1 MTEQEIRTIL
11 SRQREYFATGA
22 TLSRE
27 FRAKQLEKLKA
38 SLQRHETELN
48 DALQQDLGK
57 SRMESYMCEIGLTL
71 SELTWM
77 QKHLRG
83 LMREKRVPTPLS
95 QFAARS
101 FRSPSPYGTV
111 LIMSPWNYPV
121 LLTLDPLIDAIAA
134 GNTAVVKPSAY
145 APATAAVLKM
155 ILEEC
160 FQAEYVAVIT
170 GGRAE
175 NQALLQQRFDMIFF
189 TGGKTVG
196 REVLKSAAEYLTP
209 VTLELG
215 GKSPCI
221 VDATAKL
228 PLAARRIVF
237 GKYLNCGQTCVAPD
251 YVLCDVRIRDRLVE
265 AIRAEIARQF
275 GADPLQNPDYGK
287 IINEKHFH
295 RLLGLMDAEKIVCGG
310 QYDEKMLRIAPT
322 VMTDVDWSDAVMG
335 EEIFGPI
342 LPVVTYNAY
351 DTEKSIAQNDFS
363 GEVSGTQAA
372 AGDFVDWAIHCVE
385 EHPHPLALYFFSE
398 DKKAQRRILDHC
410 HFGGGCINDT
420 IIHLA
425 TSAMPFGGVG
435 ESGMGGYHGRTGF
448 ETFSHYRSIVDKKT
462 WMDLPIRYQRYDEKK
477 EKLLR
482 RFLK

>member
-1 MTEQEIRTIL
+1 
-11 SRQREYFATGA
+11 
-22 TLSRE
+22 
-27 FRAKQLEKLKA
+27 
-38 SLQRHETELN
+38 
-48 DALQQDLGK
+48 
-57 SRMESYMCEIGLTL
+57 MESYMCEIGLTL

-77 QKHLRG
+77 QKRLPK
-83 LMREKRVPTPLS
+83 LMRCKTVPTPLAH
-95 QFAARS
+95 FAAKS
-101 FRSPSPYGTV
+101 FQSPSPYGTV

-121 LLTLDPLIDAIAA
+121 LLTLEPLIDALAA
-134 GNTAVVKPSAY
+134 GNTVILKPSAY
-145 APATAAVLKM
+145 APHTSQILSQILK
-155 ILEEC
+155 EC
-160 FQAEYVAVIT
+160 YPPVYVTMMRGV
-170 GGRAE
+170 REE
-175 NQALLQQRFDMIFF
+175 NQALLNQRFDKIFF

-196 REVLKSAAEYLTP
+196 KEVLRHAAEYLTP

-221 VDATAKL
+221 VDSTAKIFL
-228 PLAARRIVF
+228 TARRIVF
-237 GKYLNCGQTCVAPD
+237 GKYLNCGQTCVAAD

-265 AIRAEIARQF
+265 AIRAEISRQF

-295 RLLGLMDAEKIVCGG
+295 RLLGLMDAEKTVCGG
-310 QYDEKMLRIAPT
+310 QYDEKTLRIAPT
-322 VMTDVDWSDAVMG
+322 VMTDVTWEDAVMG

-342 LPVVTYNAY
+342 LPVLTYNAH
-351 DTEKSIAQNDFS
+351 DAEKGVAQNDFCRD
-363 GEVSGTQAA
+363 VSGTHAA
-372 AGDFVDWAIHCVE
+372 TGDFVDWAIRCVE

-435 ESGMGGYHGRTGF
+435 ESGMGGYHGRAGF

-462 WMDLPIRYQRYDEKK
+462 WTDLPIRYQRYDEMK
-477 EKLLR
+477 EKMLR

>member
-1 MTEQEIRTIL
+1 MTEQEIKDILQQQNHFFSSGKTIP
-11 SRQREYFATGA
+11 A
-22 TLSRE
+22 E
-27 FRAKQLEKLKA
+27 FRLKQLESLKEA
-38 SLQRHETELN
+38 MIRYEADLAA
-48 DALQQDLGK
+48 ALKEDLGK

-77 QKHLRG
+77 QKHLRS
-83 LMREKRVPTPLS
+83 LMRNKRVSTPVA
-95 QFAARS
+95 QFAAKS

-145 APATAAVLKM
+145 APCTFDVMKTM
-155 ILEEC
+155 IEEC
-160 FQAEYVAVIT
+160 FPAHYVAVVD

-196 REVLKSAAEYLTP
+196 REVLRHAAEYLTP

-221 VDATAKL
+221 VDSTAKIR
-228 PLAARRIVF
+228 LAAKRIVF

-251 YVLCDVRIRDRLVE
+251 YILCDKAIRDQLID
-265 AIRAEIARQF
+265 AIKSEIRRQF
-275 GADPLQNPDYGK
+275 GKHPLENPSYGK
-287 IINEKHFH
+287 IINRKHFQ
-295 RLLGLMDAEKIVCGG
+295 RLQGLIDSSKVIIGG
-310 QYDEKMLRIAPT
+310 QSDAKILRIAPT
-322 VMTDVDWSDAVMG
+322 VMKNVTWDDAIMG

-342 LPVVTYNAY
+342 LPILTYESL
-351 DTEKSIAQNDFS
+351 DE
-363 GEVSGTQAA
+363 
-372 AGDFVDWAIHCVE
+372 AIQTVE
-385 EHPHPLALYFFSE
+385 SHPHPLALYFFSE
-398 DKKAQRRILDHC
+398 DKAAQKKVLDRC

-435 ESGMGGYHGRTGF
+435 ESGMGGYHGQAGF
-448 ETFSHYRSIVDKKT
+448 DEFTHYRSIVDKKT
-462 WMDLPIRYQRYDEKK
+462 WMDLPVRYQRYNKFK
-477 EKLLR
+477 RKMLR
-482 RFLK
+482 MFLK

>member
-1 MTEQEIRTIL
+1 M
-11 SRQREYFATGA
+11 
-22 TLSRE
+22 
-27 FRAKQLEKLKA
+27 
-38 SLQRHETELN
+38 
-48 DALQQDLGK
+48 
-57 SRMESYMCEIGLTL
+57 
-71 SELTWM
+71 
-77 QKHLRG
+77 
-83 LMREKRVPTPLS
+83 
-95 QFAARS
+95 
-101 FRSPSPYGTV
+101 
-111 LIMSPWNYPV
+111 
-121 LLTLDPLIDAIAA
+121 
-134 GNTAVVKPSAY
+134 
-145 APATAAVLKM
+145 
-155 ILEEC
+155 
-160 FQAEYVAVIT
+160 
-170 GGRAE
+170 
-175 NQALLQQRFDMIFF
+175 
-189 TGGKTVG
+189 
-196 REVLKSAAEYLTP
+196 
-209 VTLELG
+209 
-215 GKSPCI
+215 
-221 VDATAKL
+221 
-228 PLAARRIVF
+228 
-237 GKYLNCGQTCVAPD
+237 
-251 YVLCDVRIRDRLVE
+251 VE

-310 QYDEKMLRIAPT
+310 QYDEKTLRITPT
-322 VMTDVDWSDAVMG
+322 VMMDVDWSDAVMG

-363 GEVSGTQAA
+363 GEVSEPQAA

-482 RFLK
+482 RFLR